1 MENSNEIRD
10 EGRFEPERVILRAEL
25 RQILGL
31 RGLISGLKWLILG
44 LTRPIKYLSGLILGL
59 SELI

>member
-10 EGRFEPERVILRAEL
+10 EGRFDPERVILRAEL

-31 RGLISGLKWLILG
+31 RGLILGLKWLILS
-44 LTRPIKYLSGLILGL
+44 LTRLI
-59 SELI
+59 

>member
-31 RGLISGLKWLILG
+31 RGLISGLK
-44 LTRPIKYLSGLILGL
+44 GLILGL
-59 SELI
+59 IRLI